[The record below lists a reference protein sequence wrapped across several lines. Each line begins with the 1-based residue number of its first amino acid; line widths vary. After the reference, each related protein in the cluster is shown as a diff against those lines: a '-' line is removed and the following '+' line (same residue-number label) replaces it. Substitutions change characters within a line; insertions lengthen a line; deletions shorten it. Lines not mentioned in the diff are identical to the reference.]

1 VVTTLVDSNVLLDVV
16 TENEE
21 WADWSAAM
29 LADAAQNGRLVI
41 NPLVYAEVSCGFDRI
56 EALEEALP
64 AEYFVREAL
73 PWAAAFLAGKVFLKY
88 RRSGGART
96 APLPDFL
103 IGAHAAAAGY
113 TLLTRDARRFSTYF
127 PRLRIIAP

>member
-21 WADWSAAM
+21 WADWSASM
-29 LADAAQNGRLVI
+29 LADAARSGRLVI

-88 RRSGGART
+88 RRSGGVRPT
-96 APLPDFL
+96 PLPDFL
-103 IGAHAAAAGY
+103 IGAHAAVAGY
-113 TLLTRDARRFSTYF
+113 TLLTRDGRRFSAYF
-127 PRLRIIAP
+127 PKLRIIAP

>member
-1 VVTTLVDSNVLLDVV
+1 MTTLVDSNVILDVV

-21 WADWSAAM
+21 WADWSASM
-29 LADAAQNGRLVI
+29 LADAAQSGRLVI
-41 NPLVYAEVSCGFDRI
+41 TPLVYAEVSCGFDRI
-56 EALEEALP
+56 EALDEAIP

-88 RRSGGART
+88 RRSGGVRT

-103 IGAHAAAAGY
+103 I
-113 TLLTRDARRFSTYF
+113 
-127 PRLRIIAP
+127 

>member
-1 VVTTLVDSNVLLDVV
+1 MTTLVDSNVLLDVV

-21 WADWSAAM
+21 WADWSASM

-56 EALEEALP
+56 EALDEALP

-73 PWAAAFLAGKVFLKY
+73 PWAAAFLAGKVFVKY

-96 APLPDFL
+96 SPLPDFL
-103 IGAHAAAAGY
+103 IGAHAAVAGY
-113 TLLTRDARRFSTYF
+113 TLLTRDARRFSTHF
-127 PRLRIIAP
+127 PRLRIVAP

>member
-21 WADWSAAM
+21 WADWSASM